1 MVQKSQTTTWDG
13 AKTLVFFSVMN
24 YQPQLVNGGFLNHQL
39 YVGKYAIS
47 WLGSDFKHFLFS
59 PLFGEM
65 IQFDQYFS
73 NGLKPPIC
81 WVFGFRI
88 PFLTPWSFTD
98 PSTTWNFFFFGFGV
112 FGLGV
117 REPLVVSYGPGSFF
131 FFLGVLLLGIGE
143 KKATVL

>member
-1 MVQKSQTTTWDG
+1 MVQKTQTTTWDG
-13 AKTLVFFSVMN
+13 AKTLFFSVMN
-24 YQPQLVNGGFLNHQL
+24 YQPQLVNAGFLNHQL
-39 YVGKYAIS
+39 YGYGKYAMS

-88 PFLTPWSFTD
+88 PFLTPSTFTD

-112 FGLGV
+112 
-117 REPLVVSYGPGSFF
+117 LVGSMWNADSELWAGKFF
-131 FFLGVLLLGIGE
+131 FFPGFLAGDWRKNGHI
-143 KKATVL
+143 